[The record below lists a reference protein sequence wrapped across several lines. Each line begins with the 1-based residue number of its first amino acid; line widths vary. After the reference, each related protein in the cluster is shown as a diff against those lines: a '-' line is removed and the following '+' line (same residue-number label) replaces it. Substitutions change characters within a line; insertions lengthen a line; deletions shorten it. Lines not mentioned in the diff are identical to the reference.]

1 MPTSAPLHDIPAW
14 LIAGPL
20 GAGKTSLLRALMA
33 QRPAGEHWA
42 ILINEFGQ
50 LGVDAALLGPQAEG
64 VQLAEIPGG
73 CICCVNGLPLQV
85 GLTRLL
91 RRARPQRLFIE
102 LSGLGHP
109 QPLLKQL
116 TQPPWDKVLRLQPLL
131 MVVDGPA
138 LLTGQPLPESQQAVL
153 PLAGLLLINKAET
166 MDATQRRLLLQRLP
180 ALPALFCSHAR
191 ITLEQ
196 LPASAAQITSDSPA
210 ALPLVLPAVQAQ
222 SPSDWQQLS
231 SGESLAWRIAAGHCF
246 SQARLNDWLCSSDWL
261 RAKAVVH
268 TDQGWQSLN
277 ALPGSGLSWQP
288 LAARE
293 DSRIELLGAG
303 LQGQASSLDAG
314 LRKALI
320 SQ

>member
-1 MPTSAPLHDIPAW
+1 MPPAEPLHDIPAW

-20 GAGKTSLLRALMA
+20 GAGKTSLLRALLA
-33 QRPAGEHWA
+33 QRPAGEQWA

-138 LLTGQPLPESQQAVL
+138 LLSGQPLPESQQDVL
-153 PLAGLLLINKAET
+153 PQAGLLLINKAET
-166 MDATQRRLLLQRLP
+166 LDPAQRRQLQQRLP
-180 ALPALFCSHAR
+180 ALPALFCSHSQIA
-191 ITLEQ
+191 LGQ
-196 LPASAAQITSDSPA
+196 LPDSPA
-210 ALPLVLPAVQAQ
+210 QTTSRSPTALPLILPAVQTQPA
-222 SPSDWQQLS
+222 SDWQQLS
-231 SGESLAWRIAAGHCF
+231 SAESLAWRIAAGHCF
-246 SQARLNDWLCSSDWL
+246 SQARLNDWLGSSGWL

-277 ALPGSGLSWQP
+277 ALPGSGLPWQP

-293 DSRIELLGAG
+293 DSRIELLGGDLRGHAE
-303 LQGQASSLDAG
+303 QLDAS